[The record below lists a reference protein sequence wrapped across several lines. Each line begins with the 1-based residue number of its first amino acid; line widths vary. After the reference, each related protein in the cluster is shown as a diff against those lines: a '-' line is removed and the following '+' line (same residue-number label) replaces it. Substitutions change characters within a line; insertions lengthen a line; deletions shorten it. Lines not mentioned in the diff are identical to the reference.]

1 MGKRHPTALAGHSA
15 TLTPQRAT
23 YATSAL
29 FLRIHR
35 QFSALRYRRGYTPRP
50 IGISRDFMRIRAGAD
65 ARSVAGRASDISQAL
80 REAPPRRLPWEII
93 GTSLSG
99 ATVEGARRPLQFAC
113 TVTLRTMAAGC
124 VLDHPRTSG
133 RRGAPAG
140 SGETDTR

>member
-1 MGKRHPTALAGHSA
+1 MGKRRPTALAGHSA

-65 ARSVAGRASDISQAL
+65 ARSDVSERAATLRAGRDLGRTLAAL
-80 REAPPRRLPWEII
+80 WVVHERPPGLEVVF
-93 GTSLSG
+93 GTGS
-99 ATVEGARRPLQFAC
+99 V
-113 TVTLRTMAAGC
+113 
-124 VLDHPRTSG
+124 
-133 RRGAPAG
+133 PALL
-140 SGETDTR
+140 